1 MMKSD
6 KSKDG
11 NEKLK
16 FLTQALLFA
25 TEHTSDSLLRR
36 RAQEYREVGA
46 AHCALQD
53 LITVTN
59 KTTEDKEN
67 ITSIAAEMDIKD
79 LDFTGDSD
87 ELIEIVGDLV
97 NNKTNWKDMEF
108 SKHKN
113 LRNFSNKISI
123 RKEKGRGR

>member
-11 NEKLK
+11 NEKLR

-36 RAQEYREVGA
+36 RAQVHREVEA
-46 AHCALQD
+46 ALCALQD
-53 LITVTN
+53 LITITN

-67 ITSIAAEMDIKD
+67 IATIAAEMDFKGFD
-79 LDFTGDSD
+79 LTGDCD
-87 ELIEIVGDLV
+87 ELIKIVGDIV

-108 SKHKN
+108 SKHNK

>member
-11 NEKLK
+11 NERLR

-36 RAQEYREVGA
+36 RAQVYREVGA

-67 ITSIAAEMDIKD
+67 IASIAAEMDIKD
-79 LDFTGDSD
+79 LDFTGDND

>member
-11 NEKLK
+11 NEKLR

-25 TEHTSDSLLRR
+25 TEHTSDSLLQR

-59 KTTEDKEN
+59 KTTQDSEN
-67 ITSIAAEMDIKD
+67 IASIAAEMDIKD

>member
-11 NEKLK
+11 NEKLR

-25 TEHTSDSLLRR
+25 TEHTTDSLLRR
-36 RAQEYREVGA
+36 RAQVHREVGA
-46 AHCALQD
+46 APCALQD
-53 LITVTN
+53 LITITS

-67 ITSIAAEMDIKD
+67 IATIAAEMDFKGFD
-79 LDFTGDSD
+79 LTGDCD
-87 ELIEIVGDLV
+87 ELIKIVGDIV

>member
-11 NEKLK
+11 NEKLR

-36 RAQEYREVGA
+36 RAQVYREVGA

-67 ITSIAAEMDIKD
+67 IASIAAEMDIKD
-79 LDFTGDSD
+79 LDFTGDND

>member
-11 NEKLK
+11 NEKLR

-36 RAQEYREVGA
+36 RAQVYREVGA
-46 AHCALQD
+46 APCALQD
-53 LITVTN
+53 LIIITN
-59 KTTEDKEN
+59 KTTQDKEN
-67 ITSIAAEMDIKD
+67 IASIAAEMDIKD

-87 ELIEIVGDLV
+87 ELIKIVGDIV

-108 SKHKN
+108 SKHNK